1 MYGWRAKIGII
12 IPSLNNTMEPEF
24 NKMAPRGVAVYATR
38 LLLEKGLPENL
49 EGLAT
54 DTEKAA
60 DLLKTADVT
69 GIVYGCT
76 SGSLIKGV
84 GWDREI
90 IQRIESR
97 TNILSTTTST
107 AVVEAFRELKAKTV
121 AVATPYVDAVNRIE
135 KNFFEAHGVKVIH
148 IQGLGYTKGEELHRE
163 SPETAYAFAKG
174 VDRKEAECLFI
185 SCTDFAAIEVLN
197 TLEGDLGKPVL
208 SSNTVSL
215 WAILKKLGI
224 KERIE
229 DYGEILRRL

>member
-12 IPSLNNTMEPEF
+12 IPSLNNTMEPEL
-24 NKMAPRGVAVYATR
+24 NRMAPRGVAVYCTR

-49 EGLAT
+49 EKLAH

-69 GIVYGCT
+69 GILYGCT

-84 GWDREI
+84 GWDQEI
-90 IQRIESR
+90 IRRIESR
-97 TNILSTTTST
+97 TGIPATTTST
-107 AVVEAFRELKAKTV
+107 AVIEAFKELRVKSV
-121 AVATPYVDAVNRIE
+121 AVATPYVDEVNRIE
-135 KNFFEAHGVKVIH
+135 KDFFEAHGVKVVN
-148 IQGLGYTKGEELHRE
+148 IQGLGYTTGAELHKE
-163 SPETAYAFAKG
+163 SPETAYLFARK
-174 VDRKEAECLFI
+174 VDRKEADCLFI

-197 TLEGDLGKPVL
+197 VLEQDLGKPAM

-224 KERIE
+224 KERI
-229 DYGEILRRL
+229 DSYGEILRHL